1 MELWSVIVRF
11 FQGGGEFM
19 FPIAVVLVIGL
30 AIAIERYIYLTRTA
44 IRNRTLWNEIVPL
57 LSQGNFRQV
66 VAITSKSE
74 SAIGQILNY
83 GLARIQSA
91 RRRDDIEKA
100 MEESLME
107 VVPRLEKRTHY
118 LATFANLA
126 TLLGLLGTVIGLI
139 HAFGA
144 VATVNP
150 AEKAN
155 LLSASISVAM
165 NCTAF
170 GLMTAVPILFLHAL
184 LQTKTTELIDSLET
198 AAAKFLNTLTAR
210 QSAKTQS
217 HLELVKAAQG

>member
-1 MELWSVIVRF
+1 MELWNTIVRF

-19 FPIAVVLVIGL
+19 YPIAIVLVFGI
-30 AIAIERYIYLTRTA
+30 AIALERWIVLSRVA
-44 IRNRTLWNEIVPL
+44 ARNRSLWNEIVPL

-66 VAITSKSE
+66 VQITSKSD

-83 GLARIQSA
+83 GLARIQAA

-107 VVPRLEKRTHY
+107 VVPKLEKRTHY

-139 HAFGA
+139 NAFAA

-170 GLMTAVPILFLHAL
+170 GLMTAVPLLFIHAW
-184 LQTKTTELIDSLET
+184 LQTKTTELVDSLEM
-198 AAAKFLNTLTAR
+198 ASVKFLNAITERRPDAP
-210 QSAKTQS
+210 AP
-217 HLELVKAAQG
+217 A

>member
-1 MELWSVIVRF
+1 TERSIYVTHT
-11 FQGGGEFM
+11 
-19 FPIAVVLVIGL
+19 AV
-30 AIAIERYIYLTRTA
+30 
-44 IRNRTLWNEIVPL
+44 RNRNLWNEIVPML
-57 LSQGNFRQV
+57 AQGNFRQV
-66 VAITSKSE
+66 VQVTSKSE
-74 SAIGQILNY
+74 SAIGHILNY
-83 GLARIQSA
+83 CLARVQSA

-126 TLLGLLGTVIGLI
+126 TLLGLLGTSLGRI
-139 HAFGA
+139 HPSGA
-144 VATVNP
+144 AARVTP

-184 LQTKTTELIDSLET
+184 LQTKTTELLHRLALAS
-198 AAAKFLNTLTAR
+198 
-210 QSAKTQS
+210 
-217 HLELVKAAQG
+217 V

>member
-1 MELWSVIVRF
+1 MNLWHMIVRF
-11 FQGGGEFM
+11 FQGGGWFM
-19 FPIAVVLVIGL
+19 LPIAVVLVLGL
-30 AIAIERYIYLTRTA
+30 TIAIERYIYLQLVA
-44 IRNRTLWNEIVPL
+44 LRNRSLWNQIVPM

-66 VAITSKSE
+66 VQVTSKSG

-83 GLARIQSA
+83 GLARIQAA

-139 HAFGA
+139 NAFAA

-170 GLMTAVPILFLHAL
+170 GLMSAVPLLFIHAW
-184 LQTKTTELIDSLET
+184 LQTKTTELIDSLEM
-198 AAAKFLNTLTAR
+198 ASVKFLNAITERRPEAP
-210 QSAKTQS
+210 AP
-217 HLELVKAAQG
+217 AAA

>member
-1 MELWSVIVRF
+1 MNLWNLIVRF
-11 FQGGGEFM
+11 FQGGGDFM
-19 FPIAVVLVIGL
+19 YPIAVVFVVGL
-30 AIAIERYIYLTRTA
+30 AIAIERYIYLMHTA
-44 IRNRTLWNEIVPL
+44 ARNRGLWNEIVPL

-66 VAITSKSE
+66 AQATSKSE
-74 SAIGQILNY
+74 SAIGHILNY

-91 RRRDDIEKA
+91 RDDIEKA

-107 VVPRLEKRTHY
+107 VVPQLEKRTHY

-126 TLLGLLGTVIGLI
+126 TLLGLLGTVMGLI
-139 HAFGA
+139 RAFAA

-170 GLMTAVPILFLHAL
+170 GLMTAVPLLFIHAW
-184 LQTKTTELIDSLET
+184 LQTRTTELIDSLEM
-198 AAAKFLNTLTAR
+198 ASVKFLNAITERQTAP
-210 QSAKTQS
+210 
-217 HLELVKAAQG
+217 AAA

>member
-1 MELWSVIVRF
+1 MELWNVIVRF

-19 FPIAVVLVIGL
+19 YPIAVVLVFGL
-30 AIAIERYIYLTRTA
+30 AIAFERWIVLTSVA
-44 IRNRTLWNEIVPL
+44 ARNRSLWNQIVPL
-57 LSQGNFRQV
+57 LAQGNFRQV
-66 VAITSKSE
+66 VQITSKSD

-83 GLARIQSA
+83 GLARIQAA

-118 LATFANLA
+118 LATLANIA

-139 HAFGA
+139 AAFAA

-170 GLMTAVPILFLHAL
+170 GLMTAVPLLFVHAW
-184 LQTKTTELIDSLET
+184 LQTKTTELVDSLEM
-198 AAAKFLNTLTAR
+198 ASVKFLNAITERRPDAP
-210 QSAKTQS
+210 
-217 HLELVKAAQG
+217 AAA

>member
-1 MELWSVIVRF
+1 MNLWNLIVRF
-11 FQGGGEFM
+11 FQGGGDFM
-19 FPIAVVLVIGL
+19 YPIAVVFVVGL
-30 AIAIERYIYLTRTA
+30 AIAIERYGYLMHTA
-44 IRNRTLWNEIVPL
+44 ARNRHLGDEIVAR
-57 LSQGNFRQV
+57 LSQGNFGQG
-66 VAITSKSE
+66 AQATAKSE
-74 SAIGQILNY
+74 SAIGHILNY

-126 TLLGLLGTVIGLI
+126 TLLGLLGTVTGLI
-139 HAFGA
+139 GAFAG
-144 VATVNP
+144 VSTITP

-170 GLMTAVPILFLHAL
+170 GLMTAVPLLFVHAF
-184 LQTKTTELIDSLET
+184 LQTKTTELIDSLEM
-198 AAAKFLNTLTAR
+198 ASVKFLNAITER
-210 QSAKTQS
+210 QP
-217 HLELVKAAQG
+217 AQEG